1 MNFASIWIINPQTGV
16 ADFVAAGSAAGDDID
31 IDNFGMLRAIDFGK
45 NLYLLDLNSLSS
57 PAVKVP
63 LEWNDLS
70 FSPIVR

>member
-1 MNFASIWIINPQTGV
+1 
-16 ADFVAAGSAAGDDID
+16 
-31 IDNFGMLRAIDFGK
+31 MLRAIDFGK

>member
-1 MNFASIWIINPQTGV
+1 
-16 ADFVAAGSAAGDDID
+16 
-31 IDNFGMLRAIDFGK
+31 LRAIDFGK

-70 FSPIVR
+70 FSPIVRWLEVPVFHLPVTECNENRASGSAATVLGN